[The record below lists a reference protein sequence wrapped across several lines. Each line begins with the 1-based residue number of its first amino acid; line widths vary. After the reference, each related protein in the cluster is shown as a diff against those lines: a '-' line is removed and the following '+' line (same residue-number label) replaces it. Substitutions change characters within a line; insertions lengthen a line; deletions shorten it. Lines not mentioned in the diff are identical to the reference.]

1 VERALAA
8 GDALADDLRIPV
20 DEDGHALSPCEI

>member
-8 GDALADDLRIPV
+8 GDALADDFGLCV
-20 DEDGHALSPCEI
+20 DEDGHALTL